1 MDNLQNITFTHRY
14 WVLLLPIFLMAA
26 DIITGW
32 IQATINGTWDSTKMR
47 TGLFRK
53 SEELLVIV
61 IAYVVYVAIELPV
74 DVPAFIAGYI
84 IVMEIISVCEN
95 MDQAGLPVP
104 RWITRRLKKV
114 AKDLSEEEE
123 DENEQLDENEQFD
136 EDQYWLDDDELAE
149 KGE

>member
-61 IAYVVYVAIELPV
+61 IAYVIYVAIELPV

-95 MDQAGLPVP
+95 LDQAGLPVP
-104 RWITRRLKKV
+104 TWITKRLRKV
-114 AKDLSEEEE
+114 ADDISAG
-123 DENEQLDENEQFD
+123 DD
-136 EDQYWLDDDELAE
+136 EDDKYWDDDEQ
-149 KGE
+149 